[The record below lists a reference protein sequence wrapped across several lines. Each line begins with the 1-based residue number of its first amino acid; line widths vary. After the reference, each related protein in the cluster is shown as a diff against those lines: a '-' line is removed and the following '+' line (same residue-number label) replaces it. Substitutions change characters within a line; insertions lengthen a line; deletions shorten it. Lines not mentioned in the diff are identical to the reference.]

1 MRKARLISIFLFY
14 INIIVITSKLL
25 KYVEGYYIIKRNKI
39 VNTEYREYV
48 VELDIKGFLRK
59 FYMN

>member
-1 MRKARLISIFLFY
+1 MNRRNY

>member
-1 MRKARLISIFLFY
+1 MHKARLISIFLFY